1 MTYEEYERQNEL
13 EDAIQDDI
21 DGIVENMDFDQ
32 YADDCWFDFGDLA
45 DAYEAM
51 TEEEQKTLKEISPE
65 FYEEVQKMHEDYEG
79 CSCIPA
85 VKAWDKIFK
94 NWTNYSKPDYAE
106 IGKALPELKK
116 ALDGAHDLVLEYME
130 EKAKDE
136 LANYQPDFD

>member
-85 VKAWDKIFK
+85 VKAWNQLWVLKVAGTSDL
-94 NWTNYSKPDYAE
+94 YSKV
-106 IGKALPELKK
+106 GQHLPELKK

>member
-13 EDAIQDDI
+13 DDAIQDDI
-21 DGIVENMDFDQ
+21 DGIVENMSFDDH
-32 YADDCWFDFGDLA
+32 ADDCWFDFGDLA

-51 TEEEQKTLKEISPE
+51 TEEEHKTLKEISPSL
-65 FYEEVQKMHEDYEG
+65 YEEVQKMHEDYEG

-94 NWTNYSKPDYAE
+94 NWMNNYSVLYIE

-136 LANYQPDFD
+136 LANYQPDF

>member
-32 YADDCWFDFGDLA
+32 YADDGAVDFGKLA
-45 DAYEAM
+45 DVYEAM
-51 TEEEQKTLKEISPE
+51 TEEEHKTLKEIAPS
-65 FYEEVQKMHEDYEG
+65 FYEEVQKMHEDSEW
-79 CSCIPA
+79 SCIPA

-116 ALDGAHDLVLEYME
+116 ALDGAHDLVLEHME
-130 EKAKDE
+130 ALAKEE
-136 LANYQPDFD
+136 LANYQPDF

>member
-1 MTYEEYERQNEL
+1 MTYEEYERQNEM
-13 EDAIQDDI
+13 EDNYQDAV
-21 DGIVENMDFDQ
+21 DGIVENMSFDDH
-32 YADDCWFDFGDLA
+32 ADDCWFDFGDLA

-51 TEEEQKTLKEISPE
+51 TEEEHAKLKEIAPA
-65 FYEEVQKMHEDYEG
+65 FYAEVEKMHEDYEG

-136 LANYQPDFD
+136 LANYQPDF

>member
-51 TEEEQKTLKEISPE
+51 TEEEHKTLKEISPE